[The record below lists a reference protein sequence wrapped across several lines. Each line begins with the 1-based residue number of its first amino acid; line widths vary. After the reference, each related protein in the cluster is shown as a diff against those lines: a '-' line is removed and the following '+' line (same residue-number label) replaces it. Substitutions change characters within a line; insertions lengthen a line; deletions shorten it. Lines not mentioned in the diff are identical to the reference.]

1 MISIYK
7 NGNYDLFNDFFF
19 LFEFILFFKKI
30 FYDFPLCKTCYIF
43 LFKSVIN
50 DIFYSVVFSTVEK
63 YVILAPLQIFKKNVD
78 IC

>member
-30 FYDFPLCKTCYIF
+30 FYGFPLCKTCYIF
-43 LFKSVIN
+43 LFKSVIIGGFAVKPSRTSETTTIN
-50 DIFYSVVFSTVEK
+50 TD
-63 YVILAPLQIFKKNVD
+63 
-78 IC
+78 